1 MITMYKIFEFDP
13 DKIETVNEIL
23 SDDLI
28 SRQTTSV
35 RDGKS
40 LGVKEDVSYAL
51 VEGSEE
57 SIEKAEELFKEEE
70 IEAPDDQEEIRE
82 AMKEEEKAAAQ
93 GMGTVFG

>member
-1 MITMYKIFEFDP
+1 MYKIFEFDP